1 MPTIGRRLLRRLKS
15 APQGAARQAS
25 ASADAKTPS
34 RSAQADRRPKAFAP
48 IEIGPPRRCAPGVG
62 LRRRKRNLP
71 VGAGRP
77 PAEGLW
83 RPNSFGVQ
91 ANHRPKAFAPIEIG
105 PSRRC
110 APGVG
115 LRRRKNPSR
124 SAQADRRPKA
134 SGGRIHSACRPTIGR
149 RLLRRLKSALQ
160 GAARQA
166 SASADAKPPP
176 GRRRPNRPK
185 ASGGRIHSA
194 RMPTIG
200 RRPPRSNSFDAQ
212 HAGGR
217 PSPALF
223 GFACFRPVRRSFEG
237 EFARGSSIA
246 SPPAL

>member
-1 MPTIGRRLLRRLKS
+1 MPTAGRRLLRRL
-15 APQGAARQAS
+15 
-25 ASADAKTPS
+25 
-34 RSAQADRRPKAFAP
+34 
-48 IEIGPPRRCAPGVG
+48 EIGLPRRCAPGVG
-62 LRRRKRNLP
+62 LRRRKRYLP

-77 PAEGLW
+77 SAEGPW
-83 RPNSFGVQ
+83 RPNSFGTY
-91 ANHRPKAFAPIEIG
+91 ADHRPKAFTPIEIG

-115 LRRRKNPSR
+115 LRRRKTPSR
-124 SAQADRRPKA
+124 SAQADHRPKA
-134 SGGRIHSACRPTIGR
+134 FTPIEIGLPR
-149 RLLRRLKSALQ
+149 RCAPGVGLRRRKTPSRSA
-160 GAARQA
+160 QA
-166 SASADAKPPP
+166 
-176 GRRRPNRPK
+176 NHWPK

-212 HAGGR
+212 HAGGQ